1 MYILIFAAKVKLEY
15 IICNTSPFEGQHFLA
30 LRQNNFFYY
39 TLNRLFKSSLN
50 LVWFVFGPGP
60 PLNILKLSH

>member
-1 MYILIFAAKVKLEY
+1 MHILIFAAKVKLEY
-15 IICNTSPFEGQHFLA
+15 IICNASPFEGQHFLA

-50 LVWFVFGPGP
+50 LV
-60 PLNILKLSH
+60 